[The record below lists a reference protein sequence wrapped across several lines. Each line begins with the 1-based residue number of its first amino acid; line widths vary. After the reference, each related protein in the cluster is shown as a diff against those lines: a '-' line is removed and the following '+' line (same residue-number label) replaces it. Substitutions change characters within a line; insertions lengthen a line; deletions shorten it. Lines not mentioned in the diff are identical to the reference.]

1 MRNVKDAPINGP
13 IIDELGLNPENASE
27 RGLRLLF
34 VLSFVFPSHFM
45 YRYLYYSTLYW
56 AESRR
61 NILCRDV
68 LKELLS
74 MLGNQEDS
82 VAPLVLS
89 ILTFIGKHKPI
100 NESFPDLQVGLV
112 ICPSPEQKPKT

>member
-1 MRNVKDAPINGP
+1 MRNVKDALINGP

-45 YRYLYYSTLYW
+45 YRYFYSKIGSHNLVLISY
-56 AESRR
+56 
-61 NILCRDV
+61 IRDV

-112 ICPSPEQKPKT
+112 THPFPV

>member
-1 MRNVKDAPINGP
+1 M
-13 IIDELGLNPENASE
+13 
-27 RGLRLLF
+27 
-34 VLSFVFPSHFM
+34 
-45 YRYLYYSTLYW
+45 
-56 AESRR
+56 
-61 NILCRDV
+61 CRDV

-100 NESFPDLQVGLV
+100 NESFPDLQVV
-112 ICPSPEQKPKT
+112 TYSSPL